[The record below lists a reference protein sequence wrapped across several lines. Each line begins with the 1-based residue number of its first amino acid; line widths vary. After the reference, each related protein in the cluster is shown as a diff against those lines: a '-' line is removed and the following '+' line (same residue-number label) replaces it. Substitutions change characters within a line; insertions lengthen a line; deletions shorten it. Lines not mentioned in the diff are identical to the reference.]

1 MTSTPATID
10 EYLRQVP
17 PAMRAAL
24 EDLRAIIRDAAPE
37 AEECISYKMP
47 AFRQG
52 GMLVGFAAHTH
63 HCALYGWNGT
73 AVAALADQ
81 LEGFKM
87 SKGTI
92 RFTPERPIPEAVVR
106 YLVQEK
112 LDTMASRATKS
123 KARP

>member
-1 MTSTPATID
+1 MNSKPATID
-10 EYLRQVP
+10 EYLSSVP
-17 PAMRAAL
+17 PAMRSAL
-24 EDLRAIIRDAAPE
+24 EELRQIIRDAAPE
-37 AEECISYKMP
+37 AEECISYQMP

-52 GMLVGFAAHTH
+52 GILVGFAAHTH

-81 LEGFKM
+81 LQGFKI

-106 YLVQEK
+106 LLVKEK
-112 LDTMASRATKS
+112 LAAKVDRVVRANG
-123 KARP
+123 RP